1 MLFSKHTIGIACA
14 IITVAI
20 WTSFIII
27 ARAMAHKTLTPLDI
41 VFVRMVGAGLVMVP
55 WGWWWVR
62 RARERSEPGVAQ
74 MWLGLSPYPWRI
86 TVTAGLLAAVLY
98 ASLAYSGFL
107 YAPAAHASV
116 LMPGMLPLWTTLI
129 ALVVIGTPITGRR
142 WIGLALI
149 VAGGLLVGG
158 SSLLRAFDG
167 GDVWKGDLLFLASS
181 FFWSS
186 YTVMTR
192 KHAMA
197 AIPATI
203 AVCVFASFT
212 FVPVYA
218 LLAGTG
224 LIVSHLH
231 QAPWSEI
238 VFQALVQG
246 IGSVVISG
254 ITFVRMVETFGPIR
268 STMITAV
275 VPGLSALGA
284 VLFLGEPLYWNL
296 LLGLALVT
304 VGIVLGVKPVIPVSP
319 INAQLSTK

>member
-1 MLFSKHTIGIACA
+1 MQFSKRTTGIAAA

-41 VFVRMVGAGLVMVP
+41 AFVRMVGAGIVMVP

-62 RARERSEPGVAQ
+62 RARQRAEPGAAQ
-74 MWLGLSPYPWRI
+74 MWLGLSPYPWHI
-86 TVTAGLLAAVLY
+86 TVIAGMLAAVLY

-129 ALVVIGTPITGRR
+129 ALVVIGTPVTGRR
-142 WIGLALI
+142 WFGLALI
-149 VAGGLLVGG
+149 IAGGMLVGG
-158 SSLLRAFDG
+158 ASLLRAFDG
-167 GDVWKGDLLFLASS
+167 GDVWKGDVLFLGSS
-181 FFWSS
+181 FVWSS

-192 KHAMA
+192 KHGLG

-203 AVCVFASFT
+203 AVCVFATFT

-218 LLAGTG
+218 LLASMGV
-224 LIVSHLH
+224 LVSHLRE
-231 QAPWSEI
+231 APWSEI
-238 VFQALVQG
+238 VFQAMVQG

-304 VGIVLGVKPVIPVSP
+304 IGIVFGVKPVTPLPALQPAIR
-319 INAQLSTK
+319 